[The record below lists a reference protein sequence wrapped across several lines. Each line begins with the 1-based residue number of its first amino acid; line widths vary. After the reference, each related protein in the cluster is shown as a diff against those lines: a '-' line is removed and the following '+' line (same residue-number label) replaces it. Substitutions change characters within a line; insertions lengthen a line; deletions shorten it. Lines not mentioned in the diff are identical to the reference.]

1 MGADV
6 LVEDQE
12 LREARVRHARVV
24 LAASART
31 HDCRMRRCCVVR
43 ALDRPPPPPARR
55 AQSIATNGGGRDG
68 MVRPPVRGGEGPR
81 LRVATAIARGEP
93 HLMVRMLC
101 SMTRVWKSL
110 WRSSSLSLSNEP
122 SDVDESRN
130 LRQGVRTVPRSLL
143 LGLSSAPL
151 PRTPHRASPVQRDWA
166 QSVPPWMWASPG
178 ADVDKAYICFRTTH
192 GAISAVRKYLVGRS
206 NRIAITNRRAKC
218 ARGGCLRK
226 ATSTRAGACA

>member
-1 MGADV
+1 
-6 LVEDQE
+6 
-12 LREARVRHARVV
+12 
-24 LAASART
+24 
-31 HDCRMRRCCVVR
+31 MRRCCVVR
-43 ALDRPPPPPARR
+43 ALHQPPPPARR
-55 AQSIATNGGGRDG
+55 AQSIARKGGGMDG

-130 LRQGVRTVPRSLL
+130 LRQGVRCQETCFWAYRLHL
-143 LGLSSAPL
+143 FHAR
-151 PRTPHRASPVQRDWA
+151 RTGPVQSNEIGPSQSRRGCGRVPA
-166 QSVPPWMWASPG
+166 QMWTT
-178 ADVDKAYICFRTTH
+178 KAYICFRTTH
-192 GAISAVRKYLVGRS
+192 GAISAVRKYLVDQTES
-206 NRIAITNRRAKC
+206 QSQIAAPS
-218 ARGGCLRK
+218 ARGCLRK